1 MDVIV
6 SYPGVWSFA
15 LHGLCGTC
23 KLGGTDDHC
32 DEAAEKMSK
41 AGPEVVDKVT
51 HNGEIASEGELSSIT
66 GQVLGR
72 R

>member
-1 MDVIV
+1 
-6 SYPGVWSFA
+6 
-15 LHGLCGTC
+15 
-23 KLGGTDDHC
+23 
-32 DEAAEKMSK
+32 MSK